1 MSWLPK
7 TQQPEKHNTYG
18 ILFRL
23 QIVLLV
29 GVVFIVLY
37 AFRSGS
43 SQPDGVTSLEALGVG
58 VVGAGASLLAGF
70 LLGFVFCIPR
80 TPNRH
85 DATTAT
91 AAAGG
96 AGTAASATSPAVAS
110 ASSSVETNSNLVEI
124 SDWLTKI
131 IVGVGLV
138 ELSKIPGKLDSLAG
152 YFAAGLRTC
161 PAGTAAT
168 STTAATATSPCT
180 DSTKAFALGIVILFS
195 TCGFLFGYLWT
206 RLYWQRALND
216 LDQVK
221 ETIDLA
227 RAWVYITLSRLYTGL
242 RTWRNPKP
250 EEIEGSSFDISLRQ
264 LDSGLKK
271 YPDYKDLHL
280 EKAYVLGV
288 YAAKKVKNNEDGSQ
302 GLLQNALAEAKK
314 ASELDPNDAVALY
327 DTACYQ
333 ALLHVDVD
341 EVLATL
347 RSAIAKN
354 GDLKEYAKT
363 DTDLQTLWEDP
374 KFKALVGL
382 T

>member
-1 MSWLPK
+1 MSWIPK

-29 GVVFIVLY
+29 GFVFIVLY
-37 AFRSGS
+37 SFRSWS
-43 SQPDGVTSLEALGVG
+43 SQTGEVTFLEALGVG
-58 VVGAGASLLAGF
+58 IVGAGASLLTGF

-96 AGTAASATSPAVAS
+96 SGTTASTSPAVAS

-138 ELSKIPGKLDSLAG
+138 ELSKIPLKLDSLAG

-161 PAGTAAT
+161 SVGTAAT
-168 STTAATATSPCT
+168 GTTAATVTTSCT
-180 DSTKAFALGIVILFS
+180 DSTKAFALGIIILYS

-216 LDQVK
+216 LDEVK
-221 ETIDLA
+221 ENIDLA

-242 RTWRNPKP
+242 RTWRDPKP
-250 EEIEGSSFDISLRQ
+250 EDIDGSAFDISLKQ

-280 EKAYVLGV
+280 EKAYVLGT
-288 YAAKKVKNNEDGSQ
+288 YAAKKVKNNEEGSQ

-314 ASELDPNDAVALY
+314 ASALDPNDAVALY

-333 ALLHVDVD
+333 ALLHTSID

-347 RSAIAKN
+347 ALAIAKN
-354 GDLKEYAKT
+354 RDLKEYAKT
-363 DTDLQTLWEDP
+363 DPDLQSLREEP

>member
-7 TQQPEKHNTYG
+7 TQQPEKHNTYS

-29 GVVFIVLY
+29 SFVFIVLY
-37 AFRSGS
+37 SFRSGS
-43 SQPDGVTSLEALGVG
+43 SQPGGVTFLEALGAG
-58 VVGAGASLLAGF
+58 IIGAGASLLTGF

-80 TPNRH
+80 TPIRH

-96 AGTAASATSPAVAS
+96 AGASATSPAIAS

-138 ELSKIPGKLDSLAG
+138 ELSKIPGKLNLLAA

-161 PAGTAAT
+161 PAGTATTDTTVASAAT
-168 STTAATATSPCT
+168 SCV
-180 DSTKAFALGIVILFS
+180 DSTKAFALGIIILFS

-206 RLYWQRALND
+206 RLYRQRALND

-221 ETIDLA
+221 ENIDLA

-250 EEIEGSSFDISLRQ
+250 EEIDSSSFDISLRQ
-264 LDSGLKK
+264 LDDGLIK
-271 YPDYKDLHL
+271 YPDYQALHL
-280 EKAYVLGV
+280 EKAYVLGM
-288 YAAKKVKNNEDGSQ
+288 YAAKKVKNNENGSD
-302 GLLQNALAEAKK
+302 GLL
-314 ASELDPNDAVALY
+314 SG
-327 DTACYQ
+327 T
-333 ALLHVDVD
+333 
-341 EVLATL
+341 
-347 RSAIAKN
+347 SA
-354 GDLKEYAKT
+354 
-363 DTDLQTLWEDP
+363 
-374 KFKALVGL
+374 
-382 T
+382 